1 MTIEHE
7 ESGNRFV
14 MKMKDDEAFISY
26 DKPNDRTLNIF
37 HTEVPEAFEGQ
48 GVGSKLARYALDYA
62 RAKATKSFR
71 VARSSI
77 RGCRSIMNT
86 TTSSSAD

>member
-62 RAKATKSFR
+62 RANGYKVVPSCPFVNSWLQKHHEYDDVVER
-71 VARSSI
+71 
-77 RGCRSIMNT
+77 
-86 TTSSSAD
+86 